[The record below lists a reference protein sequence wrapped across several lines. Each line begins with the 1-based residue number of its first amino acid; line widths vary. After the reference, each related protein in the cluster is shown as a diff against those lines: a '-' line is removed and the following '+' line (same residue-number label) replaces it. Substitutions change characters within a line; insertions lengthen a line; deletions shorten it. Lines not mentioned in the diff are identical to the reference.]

1 MNIVHVVL
9 FKIVHPEKGNH
20 ISEEVCSFH
29 PHNRIKSFSGIELV
43 EIIM

>member
-1 MNIVHVVL
+1 MMNIVHVVL
-9 FKIVHPEKGNH
+9 FKIHPEKEIH

-29 PHNRIKSFSGIELV
+29 PHNRNKSFSGIELV